1 MLRFYVLQCCRYI
14 TKSVKRIPPNPYLRR
29 KYFNFKEIIN
39 LLDENVEETMKG
51 IYCKTLS
58 I

>member
-51 IYCKTLS
+51 IYCKT
-58 I
+58 